1 MSLKKMSILFSV
13 MLVVVV
19 SLVTV
24 ADAATAVAH
33 RPGGYTTMDNPA
45 GYGYNKSNNNQ
56 SYQDNK
62 ATAQITF
69 RHMSTGG
76 SNIFADK
83 TVKVAPGN
91 VNIRDY
97 DKSTYAYKFKYSQPS
112 SLTVQSNKFYVV
124 TLYYEKLK

>member
-19 SLVTV
+19 SFVTV

-76 SNIFADK
+76 SNIFA
-83 TVKVAPGN
+83 
-91 VNIRDY
+91 
-97 DKSTYAYKFKYSQPS
+97 YKFKYSQPS